1 MFPGVS
7 AASDKPL
14 THPRRPHGWWCSG
27 PQHGG
32 CARGRGLDA
41 RVRPGRARAGA
52 GGCVRTGP
60 GRARMSARVPEH
72 TLSNPFIPN
81 ACARVRALRGVSR
94 PERTRTRAPSGL
106 VSALAVRTAPGAIP
120 CGRRAKAPH
129 PGLFWT
135 SAPVQ
140 TARER
145 DQVGRCSDAH
155 ASDARPHATARTAPG
170 RVLSGPRTDGPRP
183 GAVWTPRLSRRRSD
197 GARPGAV

>member
-1 MFPGVS
+1 MLPGCGPRFACT
-7 AASDKPL
+7 AAPNGIRPL
-14 THPRRPHGWWCSG
+14 FSTFIPFRRPRLVHLPPPPPPPRGAFFDFPVGSLLLRFSTTY
-27 PQHGG
+27 PAFQHRGS
-32 CARGRGLDA
+32 ARGRGLDA

-72 TLSNPFIPN
+72 ALSNPFIPN

-155 ASDARPHATARTAPG
+155 ASDTRPHATA
-170 RVLSGPRTDGPRP
+170 
-183 GAVWTPRLSRRRSD
+183 
-197 GARPGAV
+197 

>member
-1 MFPGVS
+1 MS
-7 AASDKPL
+7 TRK
-14 THPRRPHGWWCSG
+14 RRHAWARLLVRARLFNHAVQWFRCLRK
-27 PQHGG
+27 QHTG

-94 PERTRTRAPSGL
+94 LERTRTRAPSGL

-145 DQVGRCSDAH
+145 DQVGRCSNAH
-155 ASDARPHATARTAPG
+155 ASDTRPHATVRTRHGHRAI
-170 RVLSGPRTDGPRP
+170 RS
-183 GAVWTPRLSRRRSD
+183 SRRLE
-197 GARPGAV
+197 